1 MNERLFLALKVA
13 IRDFVKTT
21 QEDGWE
27 AREIKKVIR
36 HMARDTLKEY
46 K

>member
-1 MNERLFLALKVA
+1 MDEKLFLALKGT
-13 IRDFVKTT
+13 IRDFVRATRD
-21 QEDGWE
+21 DGWE
-27 AREIKKVIR
+27 ERKIKKVIR

>member
-1 MNERLFLALKVA
+1 MNERLFLALKRA
-13 IRDFVKTT
+13 IGDFVRTT
-21 QEDGWE
+21 RDDGWE
-27 AREIKKVIR
+27 ERKIKKVIR